1 MMEGLEQ
8 YGPAHIVA
16 RLNRYL
22 CEANQ
27 DLDYFATLVI
37 GDIDAASGLL
47 RITSAGHPAPLLL
60 RQDQETCEVEA
71 GGLPVGIDPGAYYTH
86 AELWLQPGDTL
97 LMYSDGLLDCE
108 NHHGQQYG
116 IEPVRKRAEVHSG
129 SDLIHLLSQLENDL
143 DKWRSG
149 APLNDD
155 LSLLLLNF
163 NPDNVKMSHE
173 TEYL

>member
-1 MMEGLEQ
+1 MVFPL
-8 YGPAHIVA
+8 
-16 RLNRYL
+16 
-22 CEANQ
+22 
-27 DLDYFATLVI
+27 
-37 GDIDAASGLL
+37 AS
-47 RITSAGHPAPLLL
+47 TPGH
-60 RQDQETCEVEA
+60 C
-71 GGLPVGIDPGAYYTH
+71 YTH

-116 IEPVRKRAEVHSG
+116 IEPVRKRAEGYSG
-129 SDLIHLLSQLENDL
+129 SDPVHLLSQLENDL

-163 NPDNVKMSHE
+163 NPDNVKMGHE
-173 TEYL
+173 TEDLQICQSS